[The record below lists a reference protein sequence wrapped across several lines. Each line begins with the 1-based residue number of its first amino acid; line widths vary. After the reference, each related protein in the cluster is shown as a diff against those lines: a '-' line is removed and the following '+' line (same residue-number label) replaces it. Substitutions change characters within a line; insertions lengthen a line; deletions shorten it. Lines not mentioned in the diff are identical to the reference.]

1 MSERSV
7 LTKSMSW
14 DWVTNGDGA
23 PGRRVARRAARMLPA
38 ARRGLVTV
46 PSFADAGVVRCSPVP
61 HRGFAGGPFQGQGA
75 GPGFGPGAGERHV
88 GSSSS
93 MSDAARGV
101 PRGVSVL
108 MVILGMC
115 PTVGPP
121 ARERI
126 METWDLWPA
135 ARRAAGG
142 APGPGCLPPGWSGA
156 GRRGENG
163 VVGQGAGSG
172 AADRPVLAGRVA
184 ELREVERFLAPSAA
198 PRGRVL
204 VVCGE
209 PGIGKSTVWQAGAGL
224 ARSQG
229 FAVWSARPGEA
240 EAQLSFAGLSDLLDG
255 AGAEVLAGLPVP
267 QRWALEVAVRRAEPD
282 LVPPEPLAIA
292 AGLLGVLRAAASAGA
307 VLVAVDD
314 LPWLDGASAAAV
326 VFAARR
332 LAGEDVRFL
341 VSRRS
346 GRDSELERA
355 AGPAG
360 AVRVELGPL
369 SFGAISGL
377 LADRLTAPLPRQVA
391 RQVFEVSGGNPL
403 FALELGRAVAERGVP
418 EIGAGLPVP
427 AVLGELFGA
436 RVGAL
441 QPGVRR
447 ALLAVA
453 LSAGLTGQELAAVTD
468 PLAVEAAA
476 AGVVIVDG
484 ARVRAAHP
492 LLAAAA
498 AGRSSAAERRAL
510 HAALGAVVG
519 DPVLAARHRAL
530 AVTGPDAALAG
541 EVSAAAA
548 RAAAR
553 GAVAD
558 AAELAGQALRLT
570 TAGDREYD
578 GRLLALA
585 RYLLNAG
592 ELPRATALLTERI
605 GTMPA
610 GPARAAAYLLL
621 GEGADFLAEE
631 EHLARAI
638 ADSATAPGLHARA
651 LARRAEMLA
660 PGRVERIAEAE
671 QIAGQALAAAASA
684 GPDAQCRAP
693 VTLSLWDGA
702 VGRPA
707 GVRLAFRGELARA
720 REVFGGLLAAA
731 EQRGEARSGTV
742 FTAQLCEVE
751 LRAGDTAAAARALAE
766 LDQWAALEPDAVG
779 SRTRLQ
785 AALAAVRG
793 DPGDAQALAARVL
806 QASGPD
812 AYQWDRL
819 EARRAAGLAALL
831 ARQPERA
838 AGSLAAVWEHTQREG
853 VEDPGAFPVAGDL
866 AEALAETGR
875 PEAAGAVIGRLA
887 GLAAAQ
893 QHPWGLATADR
904 AKAVAALVGGYD
916 EAAAAQLAGAAAGYQ
931 ALGLGFDAA
940 RALLVLGRAQR
951 RGKKRAAARQSLEA
965 ARAGFEQ
972 LGCPGWAEAAAAE
985 LDRVSGRRA
994 APAGGLTPGEQRVA
1008 ELVAAGL
1015 SNKQVAEQ
1023 LYLSVYTVEA
1033 HLSQVYAKLGIGSRT
1048 QLARA
1053 LGAPG

>member
-23 PGRRVARRAARMLPA
+23 PGRRVARRAARILPA

-93 MSDAARGV
+93 VSDAGRGV

-108 MVILGMC
+108 MVILGMR

-184 ELREVERFLAPSAA
+184 ELREVERLLAPSAA

-209 PGIGKSTVWQAGAGL
+209 PGIGKSTVWQAGVGL

-240 EAQLSFAGLSDLLDG
+240 EAQLSFAGLADLLDG

-292 AGLLGVLRAAASAGA
+292 AGLLGVLRAAASVGP

-360 AVRVELGPL
+360 VVRVELGSL

-377 LADRLTAPLPRQVA
+377 LADRLTAPLPRRVA

-403 FALELGRAVAERGVP
+403 FALELGRAVLERGVP

-427 AVLGELFGA
+427 ALIGELFAA
-436 RVGAL
+436 RVEAL
-441 QPGVRR
+441 RPDVRR
-447 ALLAVA
+447 VLLAEA
-453 LSAGLTGQELAAVTD
+453 LSAGLSAKELAAVVD
-468 PLAVEAAA
+468 PLAVEDAEAS
-476 AGVVIVDG
+476 GVLVADG
-484 ARVRAAHP
+484 TRVRAAHP

-498 AGRSSAAERRAL
+498 SGQSTARERRAL
-510 HAALGAVVG
+510 HAALGAAVS
-519 DPVLAARHRAL
+519 DPVLRARHRAL
-530 AVTGPDAALAG
+530 AASGPDARLAG
-541 EVSAAAA
+541 EVSAAADQ
-548 RAAAR
+548 AAGR
-553 GAVAD
+553 GAVQD
-558 AAELAGQALRLT
+558 AAELAGHALRLT
-570 TAGDREYD
+570 AAGDSHRD

-585 RYLLNAG
+585 RYLIDAG
-592 ELPRATALLTERI
+592 EHPRAARLLAGWV
-605 GTMPA
+605 GTLPA
-610 GPARAAAYLLL
+610 GPTRAAAHLLL
-621 GEGADFLAEE
+621 GEGADIPAEE
-631 EHLARAI
+631 EHVALAI
-638 ADSATAPGLHARA
+638 ADSTTDPGLHAQA
-651 LARRAEMLA
+651 LARRAI
-660 PGRVERIAEAE
+660 V
-671 QIAGQALAAAASA
+671 
-684 GPDAQCRAP
+684 
-693 VTLSLWDGA
+693 
-702 VGRPA
+702 
-707 GVRLAFRGELARA
+707 
-720 REVFGGLLAAA
+720 
-731 EQRGEARSGTV
+731 
-742 FTAQLCEVE
+742 
-751 LRAGDTAAAARALAE
+751 
-766 LDQWAALEPDAVG
+766 
-779 SRTRLQ
+779 
-785 AALAAVRG
+785 
-793 DPGDAQALAARVL
+793 
-806 QASGPD
+806 
-812 AYQWDRL
+812 
-819 EARRAAGLAALL
+819 
-831 ARQPERA
+831 
-838 AGSLAAVWEHTQREG
+838 
-853 VEDPGAFPVAGDL
+853 VA
-866 AEALAETGR
+866 
-875 PEAAGAVIGRLA
+875 
-887 GLAAAQ
+887 
-893 QHPWGLATADR
+893 
-904 AKAVAALVGGYD
+904 
-916 EAAAAQLAGAAAGYQ
+916 
-931 ALGLGFDAA
+931 
-940 RALLVLGRAQR
+940 
-951 RGKKRAAARQSLEA
+951 
-965 ARAGFEQ
+965 
-972 LGCPGWAEAAAAE
+972 
-985 LDRVSGRRA
+985 LDRVRR
-994 APAGGLTPGEQRVA
+994 
-1008 ELVAAGL
+1008 
-1015 SNKQVAEQ
+1015 
-1023 LYLSVYTVEA
+1023 
-1033 HLSQVYAKLGIGSRT
+1033 I
-1048 QLARA
+1048 
-1053 LGAPG
+1053 